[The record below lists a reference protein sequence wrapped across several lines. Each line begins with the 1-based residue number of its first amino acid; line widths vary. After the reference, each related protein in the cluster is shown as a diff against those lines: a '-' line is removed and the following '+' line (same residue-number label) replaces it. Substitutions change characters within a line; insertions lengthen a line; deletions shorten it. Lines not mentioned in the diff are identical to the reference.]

1 MNNFNAID
9 IQDVTHKNHRNVT
22 LHIERLVLD
31 GFAYSLHERGLLQVA
46 LQQELRSLV
55 DRGGLANLTGEGMTP
70 ALNAEAIP
78 VSATTRPAQVGT
90 MVANSVFNSL
100 SQKF

>member
-1 MNNFNAID
+1 MNNFDAID
-9 IQDVTHKNHRNVT
+9 NQDVTNKSHGNVT

-31 GFAYSLHERGLLQVA
+31 GFPYSLHEGGLLQMA

-55 DRGGLANLTGEGMTP
+55 DRGGLANLSGEGMTP
-70 ALNAEAIP
+70 ALNPEAIP
-78 VSATTRPAQVGT
+78 VSTTTRPAQVGT